1 MATLKERIDE
11 FIEARGLGDIFDDGM
26 SIEEKYE
33 AITGIVN
40 PGPLCNEN
48 DESYDKE
55 GWHVPGGFA
64 TSVEDLDDSSD
75 ADDGSDDPSTAS
87 VSTQG

>member
-40 PGPLCNEN
+40 PGALL
-48 DESYDKE
+48 DEDKE

-64 TSVEDLDDSSD
+64 TSVSEDLDDSSD

>member
-11 FIEARGLGDIFDDGM
+11 FIKARGLDDIFEGM
-26 SIEEKYE
+26 SDEEKYE

-40 PGPLCNEN
+40 PGALI
-48 DESYDKE
+48 DEDKE

-64 TSVEDLDDSSD
+64 TSVEEDLDDSSD
-75 ADDGSDDPSTAS
+75 IDDGSDDPSTAS